1 MSNYK
6 ILNSIHIKIN
16 IFYISDHSL
25 HSNTIVKTIKKF
37 FNSFEEYNYEKGI
50 LANFNPDVHNLII
63 CNLSNNVNINTY
75 LTNKLKEL
83 SAKTLIILALPADSN
98 LSLYDSLKV
107 DHEISSFDKTN
118 INAVINVVSNAV
130 KYLQKISTINSLE
143 NKINEFKRMLE
154 LYDEHII
161 VSIFDL
167 DGNIKYVTN
176 AYSKISD
183 YSKEELLGQNF
194 FKINYLKDTNNIWET
209 IKSNNIWKGE
219 IKIRGK
225 NNSIYWVYAT
235 ISPEYDENNKHIG
248 YSSIQQDITEKKHI
262 EELSIRD
269 GLTNLYNRRHFN
281 ILLKKEI
288 KLSVRHN
295 YNLNLILLDVDFFKQ
310 YNDEYGHPQGDEALI
325 KLAKCIKNTF
335 RRPDDYSF
343 RVGGEEFAVIFSV
356 EDKKDCL
363 NILNNL
369 KDSLK
374 KEKIEHN
381 KSSVSKYLTISIG
394 VIEIKENDNEKEIY
408 QNVDLALYKA
418 KNSGRNKISFF
429 KMNANIDTY
438 DI

>member
-1 MSNYK
+1 M
-6 ILNSIHIKIN
+6 
-16 IFYISDHSL
+16 
-25 HSNTIVKTIKKF
+25 
-37 FNSFEEYNYEKGI
+37 
-50 LANFNPDVHNLII
+50 
-63 CNLSNNVNINTY
+63 
-75 LTNKLKEL
+75 
-83 SAKTLIILALPADSN
+83 
-98 LSLYDSLKV
+98 
-107 DHEISSFDKTN
+107 
-118 INAVINVVSNAV
+118 
-130 KYLQKISTINSLE
+130 
-143 NKINEFKRMLE
+143 
-154 LYDEHII
+154 
-161 VSIFDL
+161 
-167 DGNIKYVTN
+167 
-176 AYSKISD
+176 
-183 YSKEELLGQNF
+183 
-194 FKINYLKDTNNIWET
+194 
-209 IKSNNIWKGE
+209 
-219 IKIRGK
+219 
-225 NNSIYWVYAT
+225 YAT

-269 GLTNLYNRRHFN
+269 GLTNLFNRRHFN